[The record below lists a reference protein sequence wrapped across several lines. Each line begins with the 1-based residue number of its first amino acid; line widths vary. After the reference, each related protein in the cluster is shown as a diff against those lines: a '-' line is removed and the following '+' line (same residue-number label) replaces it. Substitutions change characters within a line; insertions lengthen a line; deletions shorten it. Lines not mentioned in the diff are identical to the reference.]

1 MKYHCIY
8 MKKMLENVYQLL
20 NCILI
25 LFLSLYHAVTVVPY
39 CTIQSLNFLCQFNL
53 YWMKFNLINAFSL
66 FFLVVGMPWE
76 SWPMGLVLKPWS
88 TPYITWLT
96 SSGLTIR
103 THVCPSVSS
112 VDFKSRVRN
121 GLSSSKLHSENQR
134 KR

>member
-8 MKKMLENVYQLL
+8 MKKMLEHVYQLL

-25 LFLSLYHAVTVVPY
+25 LFLSIYHAVAVVPY
-39 CTIQSLNFLCQFNL
+39 CIIQSLNFLCQFNL
-53 YWMKFNLINAFSL
+53 YWMKFNCFKAFSL
-66 FFLVVGMPWE
+66 GMPWE

-103 THVCPSVSS
+103 TRVCPSVSS
-112 VDFKSRVRN
+112 VDFKSMVRN

-134 KR
+134 RR